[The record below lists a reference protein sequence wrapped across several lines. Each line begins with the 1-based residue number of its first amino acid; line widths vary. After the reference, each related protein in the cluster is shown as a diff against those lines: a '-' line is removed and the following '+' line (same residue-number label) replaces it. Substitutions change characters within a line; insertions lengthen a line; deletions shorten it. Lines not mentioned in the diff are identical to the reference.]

1 MGIRMGEPGRGNARS
16 PTNESIVHEEG
27 TRGSETSKYPEEKK
41 ENSITLVVASEEVRG
56 QTMGLRTTGVEGLRH
71 LKVADPKRLE
81 CRTSESYS
89 LVGEDKDREQVP
101 EYRGTREILWEAGGT
116 TPQA

>member
-1 MGIRMGEPGRGNARS
+1 MGEPGCGNAQS
-16 PTNESIVHEEG
+16 PTNESIVREEG

-56 QTMGLRTTGVEGLRH
+56 QTMGLRTHGVVGRREPTIGN
-71 LKVADPKRLE
+71 PNILE
-81 CRTSESYS
+81 RMARDGDSP
-89 LVGEDKDREQVP
+89 VGEADNKESDP

>member
-1 MGIRMGEPGRGNARS
+1 MGEPGRGNARS
-16 PTNESIVHEEG
+16 PTNESIVREEG

-41 ENSITLVVASEEVRG
+41 ENSISLVVASEEERG
-56 QTMGLRTTGVEGLRH
+56 QTGGLRTTGVEGLRQ
-71 LKVADPKRLE
+71 LKIADPKRLE
-81 CRTSESYS
+81 SCSREGERP
-89 LVGEDKDREQVP
+89 VGEGDNREQVP

>member
-1 MGIRMGEPGRGNARS
+1 MGEPGCGNAQS
-16 PTNESIVHEEG
+16 STDESIVCERG

-56 QTMGLRTTGVEGLRH
+56 QTGGLRTAGVEGGRQLTIAD
-71 LKVADPKRLE
+71 LKLLE
-81 CRTSESYS
+81 RST
-89 LVGEDKDREQVP
+89 GEGDSPVREGKDRESVP

>member
-1 MGIRMGEPGRGNARS
+1 MGEPGCGNAQS
-16 PTNESIVHEEG
+16 STDESIVCEKG

-41 ENSITLVVASEEVRG
+41 ENSISLVVASEEGRG
-56 QTMGLRTTGVEGLRH
+56 QTGGLRTTGVAGRRELTI
-71 LKVADPKRLE
+71 ANPKPLE
-81 CRTSESYS
+81 SGTEESDS
-89 LVGEDKDREQVP
+89 LVGEGDNRESVP

>member
-1 MGIRMGEPGRGNARS
+1 MGEPGCGNAQS
-16 PTNESIVHEEG
+16 STDESIVCEKG

-56 QTMGLRTTGVEGLRH
+56 QTGGLRTAGVEGLRQ
-71 LKVADPKRLE
+71 LTIADPNTLE
-81 CRTSESYS
+81 SVTKGSDS
-89 LVGEDKDREQVP
+89 LVGEGEDREQVP

>member
-1 MGIRMGEPGRGNARS
+1 MGEPGRGNARS
-16 PTNESIVHEEG
+16 PMNESIVHEEG

-56 QTMGLRTTGVEGLRH
+56 QTASLRTRGVEDRREPRI
-71 LKVADPKRLE
+71 ADPNILE
-81 CRTSESYS
+81 RGTKESDS
-89 LVGEDKDREQVP
+89 LVGESEDRESVP